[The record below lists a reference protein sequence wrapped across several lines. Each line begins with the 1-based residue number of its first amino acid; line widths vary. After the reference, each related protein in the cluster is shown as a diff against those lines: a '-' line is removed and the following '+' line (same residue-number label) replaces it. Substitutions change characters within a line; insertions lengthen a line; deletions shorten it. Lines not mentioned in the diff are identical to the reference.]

1 MQLLFFNKKHM
12 GFFDNLKQMIGMDGG
27 ASDQSDDAFDYLQEI
42 LQATGE
48 MSNNME
54 DMNRA
59 MDDKDYEEAES
70 VRQDWISDI
79 KEYKQDLEG
88 GYNGDM
94 SLYNAAITYFDGFKN
109 LMENGYKTLIAMRAD
124 GKRGT
129 PEEEA
134 QLAENNAIMQKLADE
149 FNEASEAFQEK
160 YHLN

>member
-1 MQLLFFNKKHM
+1 M
-12 GFFDNLKQMIGMDGG
+12 GFFDNLKQMIGM
-27 ASDQSDDAFDYLQEI
+27 AEWPAHQSDEAFDYLQDVLE
-42 LQATGE
+42 ATGE

-59 MDDKDYEEAES
+59 MDDKDYAEAES

-79 KEYKQDLEG
+79 KEYKQDLEKA
-88 GYNGDM
+88 GYNRDM
-94 SLYNAAITYFDGFKN
+94 SLYNAAIAYFDGFKH

-134 QLAENNAIMQKLADE
+134 QLADNNAVMQKLADE

-160 YHLN
+160 YGLH